1 MGETLGFAV
10 EVVPPVEVDG
20 ERVSSTRIRGLL
32 YEGEVTRAATLLD
45 RHYSIAGRV
54 VGGYR
59 RGRAIGFPTANIET
73 PYEVI
78 PAVGVYA
85 VYVRLEGGGMRAGV
99 ANVGYNPTFHR
110 DDFIVEAHLLDF
122 DEDLYGAEVELFFV
136 RRLRGE
142 MTFDGVEELTAQ
154 IGDDVAA
161 ARRILAVHS

>member
-1 MGETLGFAV
+1 
-10 EVVPPVEVDG
+10 
-20 ERVSSTRIRGLL
+20 
-32 YEGEVTRAATLLD
+32 
-45 RHYSIAGRV
+45 
-54 VGGYR
+54 
-59 RGRAIGFPTANIET
+59 
-73 PYEVI
+73 
-78 PAVGVYA
+78 
-85 VYVRLEGGGMRAGV
+85 MRAGV